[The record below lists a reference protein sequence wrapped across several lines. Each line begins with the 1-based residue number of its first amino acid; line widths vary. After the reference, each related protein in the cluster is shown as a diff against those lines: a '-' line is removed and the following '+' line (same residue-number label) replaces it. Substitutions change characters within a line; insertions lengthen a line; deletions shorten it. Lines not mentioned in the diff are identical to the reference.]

1 MTDFIIPYRLHQ
13 KTFEEEEEDIV
24 RLFFAPLLSFSL
36 CPILSVSFFL
46 GSSISLVNFNVSFP
60 IFHFRKG
67 QRASLSVTS
76 VE

>member
-36 CPILSVSFFL
+36 CPILFVSFFL
-46 GSSISLVNFNVSFP
+46 GAFIKNFHQLSLVYFDVSFP
-60 IFHFRKG
+60 IFHFSEGFHLK
-67 QRASLSVTS
+67 
-76 VE
+76 